1 MTHFCLKHTQAL
13 QSMWRN
19 TFLAIFSIC
28 FISLSANAQDFPVA
42 KEGVLDL
49 RNTDLTD
56 QAFPLIGDFR
66 FFWKQLVT
74 PEELEEKSGD
84 SGFIAFPK
92 LWNGTVFNDEPLSPK
107 GYGTYS
113 VRILLSE
120 KAVGTEL
127 AFGIQDMYTSY
138 RLYMNGREIAHNG
151 HVAERA
157 EDYKPYW
164 LPQTVSFMVTSSTL
178 ELVLQVANF
187 DHSKGGTKEEVL
199 FGDATLVR
207 ERFENDLAYDYILTG
222 CLLMGGLFF
231 FGLYF
236 FGRNEHSM
244 LFFSL
249 FCIAY
254 SYRIIGAANYGFHHI
269 FPGIPWSVTLHLE
282 YVTLYLSGYLFTRYT
297 HHLYPDEAPR
307 WLINI
312 FAYVSLGMIAVTL
325 VSPIDFFT
333 LFPGPYFAMIF
344 LFIPIC
350 VWVYI
355 KAIKNERY
363 GASFALFSL
372 GALFLSFIFDILDYF
387 EVLRR
392 NNLILFIGY
401 TSFFF
406 FQSLI
411 LSYRFAM
418 SYRKAIGDAEQA
430 SEAKS
435 EFLSV
440 MSHEIRTPLNAVVG
454 MSNLLDVRGEQRDN
468 VDTLKHAAQNLLF
481 LVNDILDYTKI
492 EAGKVEFE
500 EVDTNLPDLMERLRL
515 IHNSKAMEDNLDL
528 RLEIAED
535 VPKYVVCDPTRITQV
550 LSNLIGNGLKF
561 THTGSV
567 TTRLSLVELQEEEA
581 TVLFEIIDT
590 GIGIAEDKLELIFD
604 TFSQA
609 ASSTTRNYGGTGLG
623 LSITKRLL
631 ELQGSELKVESS
643 PGHGSKFYF
652 EQHFKLVKGEVKP
665 VSEKPS
671 WDEWD
676 QLAGKRLLL
685 VEDNPV
691 NIVVAKKFLERW
703 KTDVQ
708 VVMSGEEA
716 LEIEIDHDLILM
728 DLQLPDMDG
737 YMISKKLRE
746 MGVTIPIL
754 AFTASALLNVREK
767 ISESGMNDYIMKPF
781 DPADLY
787 RKIVRQLN

>member
-1 MTHFCLKHTQAL
+1 
-13 QSMWRN
+13 MWRK
-19 TFLAIFSIC
+19 TFLAILSFC
-28 FISLSANAQDFPVA
+28 FISVSINAQEIPVA
-42 KEGVLDL
+42 EKGVLDL
-49 RNTDLTD
+49 RHVDLRE
-56 QAFPLIGDFR
+56 QAFPLVGEFE
-66 FFWKQLVT
+66 FFWQELLDL
-74 PEELEEKSGD
+74 EELAAKPEQPE
-84 SGFIAFPK
+84 FIQFPQ
-92 LWNGTVFNDEPLSPK
+92 LWNGTVLGNQELSAK
-107 GYGTYS
+107 GYGTYY
-113 VRILLSE
+113 VKILLPES
-120 KAVGTEL
+120 AMGTDL
-127 AFGIQDMYTSY
+127 GFGIQDMYSSY
-138 RLYMNGREIAHNG
+138 KFFMNGRELAHNG
-151 HVAERA
+151 VVASTA
-157 EDYKPYW
+157 EDYTPYW
-164 LPQTVSFMVTSSTL
+164 LPQTVSFRVTSDTL
-178 ELVLQVANF
+178 NLVLQVANF

-199 FGDATLVR
+199 FGDAELVR

-244 LFFSL
+244 LYFSL

-297 HHLYPDEAPR
+297 HHLYPDEAPK
-307 WLINI
+307 WQINT
-312 FAYVSLGMIAVTL
+312 FAYLSLGMIVLTL
-325 VSPIDFFT
+325 VAPIDFFT

-355 KAIKNERY
+355 RAIKNKRY

-372 GALFLSFIFDILDYF
+372 GALFLSFSFDMLDYF
-387 EVLRR
+387 EILRR
-392 NNLILFIGY
+392 NNLVLFIGY

-418 SYRKAIGDAEQA
+418 SYRKAIRDAEQA

-454 MSNLLDVRGEQRDN
+454 MSNLLDVKGEQRDN
-468 VDTLKHAAQNLLF
+468 VNTLKHAAQNLLL

-500 EVDTNLPDLMERLRL
+500 EMDTNLPDLMERLRQ
-515 IHNSKAMEDNLDL
+515 IHNSKAMEDNLEL
-528 RLEIAED
+528 RLEIGED
-535 VPKYVVCDPTRITQV
+535 VPRYVVCDPTRITQV
-550 LSNLIGNGLKF
+550 LSNLVGNGLKF
-561 THTGSV
+561 THRGSV
-567 TTRLSLVELQEEEA
+567 TIRLSLVEKSEDEA
-581 TVLFEIIDT
+581 TVLFEVIDT
-590 GIGIAEDKLELIFD
+590 GIGIEANKQELIFD

-631 ELQGSELKVESS
+631 ELQGNELKLDSEK
-643 PGHGSKFYF
+643 GAGSNFYF
-652 EQHFKLVKGEVKP
+652 QQHFKLVEGEVKP
-665 VSEKPS
+665 ASEKPS
-671 WDEWD
+671 WDTWD

-703 KTDVQ
+703 KTDVE

-716 LEIEIDHDLILM
+716 LEIEINHDLILM

>member
-1 MTHFCLKHTQAL
+1 
-13 QSMWRN
+13 MWRK
-19 TFLAIFSIC
+19 TFLAI
-28 FISLSANAQDFPVA
+28 ISLCIISISVNAQKAPLA
-42 KEGVLDL
+42 ERGVLDL
-49 RNTDLTD
+49 RTTDLTD
-56 QAFPLIGDFR
+56 RAFPLVGEFE
-66 FFWKQLVT
+66 FFWKELLS
-74 PEELEEKSGD
+74 PEELATKTEDPS
-84 SGFIAFPK
+84 FIQFPE
-92 LWNGTVFNDEPLSPK
+92 LWNSAVLEGQELSAK
-107 GYGTYS
+107 GYGTYA
-113 VRILLSE
+113 VKILLPES
-120 KAVGTEL
+120 AIGTDL
-127 AFGIQDMYTSY
+127 GFGIQDMYSSY
-138 RLYMNGREIAHNG
+138 RFFMNGRELAHNG
-151 HVAERA
+151 VVAATA
-157 EDYKPYW
+157 EAYTPYW
-164 LPQTVSFMVTSSTL
+164 LPQTISFRVTSDTL
-178 ELVLQVANF
+178 NLVLQVANF

-199 FGDATLVR
+199 FGDAELVR
-207 ERFENDLAYDYILTG
+207 ESFENDLAYDYILTG

-244 LFFSL
+244 LYFSL

-269 FPGIPWSVTLHLE
+269 FPGIPWSITLHLE

-297 HHLYPDEAPR
+297 HHLYPDEAPK
-307 WLINI
+307 WLINT
-312 FAYVSLGMIAVTL
+312 FAYLSLGMIVLTL

-355 KAIKNERY
+355 RAIKNKRY

-372 GALFLSFIFDILDYF
+372 GALFLSFSFDMLDYF
-387 EVLRR
+387 EILRR
-392 NNLILFIGY
+392 NNLALFIGY

-418 SYRKAIGDAEQA
+418 SYRKAIRDAEQA

-454 MSNLLDVRGEQRDN
+454 MSNLLDVKGEQRDN
-468 VDTLKHAAQNLLF
+468 VNTLKHAAQNLLL

-500 EVDTNLPDLMERLRL
+500 EIDTNLPDLMERLRL
-515 IHNSKAMEDNLDL
+515 IHKSKAMEDHLDL
-528 RLEIAED
+528 RLDIAED

-550 LSNLIGNGLKF
+550 LSNLVGNGLKF
-561 THTGSV
+561 THKGSV
-567 TTRLSLVELQEEEA
+567 TIKLSLVEKIEEEA
-581 TVLFEIIDT
+581 TVLFEVIDT
-590 GIGIAEDKLELIFD
+590 GIGIEASKQELIFD

-631 ELQGSELKVESS
+631 ELQGGELKVRSAKGE
-643 PGHGSKFYF
+643 GSNFYF
-652 EQHFKLVKGEVKP
+652 QQHFKLVEGEVKP
-665 VSEKPS
+665 ASEKPS
-671 WDEWD
+671 WDTWD

-703 KTDVQ
+703 KTDVE

-716 LEIEIDHDLILM
+716 LEIVIDHDLILM

-746 MGVTIPIL
+746 MGINIPIL

-781 DPADLY
+781 DPYDLY
-787 RKIVRQLN
+787 RKIVRQLQ

>member
-1 MTHFCLKHTQAL
+1 
-13 QSMWRN
+13 MWRK
-19 TFLAIFSIC
+19 TILAIITI
-28 FISLSANAQDFPVA
+28 FILGISMHGQEAPVA
-42 KEGVLDL
+42 EQGILDL
-49 RNTDLTD
+49 RGLDLTAR
-56 QAFPLIGDFR
+56 AFPLVGEFG
-66 FFWKQLVT
+66 FFWKELVG
-74 PEELEEKSGD
+74 PEDLEAKSGQAE
-84 SGFIAFPK
+84 FITFPE
-92 LWNGTVFNDEPLSPK
+92 LWNGETLGDQKLSSK
-107 GYGTYS
+107 GYATYY
-113 VRILLSE
+113 VKILLPES
-120 KAVGTEL
+120 AVGTDL
-127 AFGIQDMYTSY
+127 GFGIQDMYSAY
-138 RLYMNGREIAHNG
+138 RLYMNGRELAYNG
-151 HVAERA
+151 IVAKTA
-157 EDYKPYW
+157 EAYRPYW
-164 LPQTVSFMVTSSTL
+164 LPQTVSFRVTSDTL
-178 ELVLQVANF
+178 NVVLQVANF

-199 FGDATLVR
+199 FGDAQLVR
-207 ERFENDLAYDYILTG
+207 ESFENDLAYDYILTG

-244 LFFSL
+244 LYFSL

-282 YVTLYLSGYLFTRYT
+282 YVSLYLSGYLFTRYT
-297 HHLYPDEAPR
+297 HHLYPDEAPK

-312 FAYVSLGMIAVTL
+312 FAYTSLGMIVVTL
-325 VSPIDFFT
+325 VSPVDFFT
-333 LFPGPYFAMIF
+333 LFPGPYFGMIF

-350 VWVYI
+350 VWAYI
-355 KAIKNERY
+355 KAIKNSRY
-363 GASFALFSL
+363 GATFALFSL
-372 GALFLSFIFDILDYF
+372 GALFVSFIFDMLDYF
-387 EVLRR
+387 EILRR
-392 NNLILFIGY
+392 NNLILFVGY

-454 MSNLLDVRGEQRDN
+454 MSNLLDVKGEQQEN
-468 VDTLKHAAQNLLF
+468 VNTLKHAAQNLLL

-492 EAGKVEFE
+492 EAGKIEFE
-500 EVDTNLPDLMERLRL
+500 EVDTDLPDLIERLRL
-515 IHNSKAMEDNLDL
+515 IHNSKAMEDGLDL
-528 RLEIAED
+528 KLDITEE
-535 VPKYVVCDPTRITQV
+535 VPKYVICDPTRITQI
-550 LSNLIGNGLKF
+550 LSNLVGNGLKF
-561 THTGSV
+561 THKGSV
-567 TTRLSLVELQEEEA
+567 TIRLSLVGKSVDEA
-581 TVLFEIIDT
+581 TVLFEVIDT
-590 GIGIAEDKLELIFD
+590 GIGIEVDKQELIFD

-623 LSITKRLL
+623 LSITRRLL
-631 ELQGSELKVESS
+631 ELQGGELKVRSEK
-643 PGHGSKFYF
+643 GKGSNFYF
-652 EQHFKLVKGEVKP
+652 QQDFKLVKGEVKP
-665 VSEKPS
+665 ASEQPS
-671 WDEWD
+671 WDEWGE
-676 QLAGKRLLL
+676 LEGKRLLL

-703 KTDVQ
+703 KTEVE
-708 VVMSGEEA
+708 VVTSGEEA
-716 LEIEIDHDLILM
+716 LELEIDHDLILM

-754 AFTASALLNVREK
+754 AFTASALLNVRER

-787 RKIVRQLN
+787 RKIVRQLH

>member
-1 MTHFCLKHTQAL
+1 
-13 QSMWRN
+13 MWRK
-19 TFLAIFSIC
+19 TLLAIITTCILSV
-28 FISLSANAQDFPVA
+28 SLSGQETPVA
-42 KEGVLDL
+42 EQGVLDL
-49 RNTDLTD
+49 RNFDLTD
-56 QAFPLIGDFR
+56 VAFPLVGEFS
-66 FFWKQLVT
+66 FFWNELVESEDLEAKSAQAELIT
-74 PEELEEKSGD
+74 FPE
-84 SGFIAFPK
+84 
-92 LWNGTVFNDEPLSPK
+92 LWNSAVLGDQELSSK
-107 GYGTYS
+107 GYATYYVKVLLPESAIGTD
-113 VRILLSE
+113 L
-120 KAVGTEL
+120 G
-127 AFGIQDMYTSY
+127 FGIQDMYSAY
-138 RLYMNGREIAHNG
+138 KLYLNGRELAHNG
-151 HVAERA
+151 VVAKTA
-157 EDYKPYW
+157 EDYTPYW
-164 LPQTVSFMVTSSTL
+164 LPQTVSFRVTSDTL
-178 ELVLQVANF
+178 NLVLQVANF

-199 FGDATLVR
+199 FGDAQVVR
-207 ERFENDLAYDYILTG
+207 ESFENDLAYDYILTG

-244 LFFSL
+244 LYFSL

-297 HHLYPDEAPR
+297 HHLYPDEAPK

-312 FAYVSLGMIAVTL
+312 FAYVSLGMIVVTL

-355 KAIKNERY
+355 KAIKNKRY

-372 GALFLSFIFDILDYF
+372 GALFVSFIFDMLDYF
-387 EVLRR
+387 EILRR
-392 NNLILFIGY
+392 NNLVLFVGY

-418 SYRKAIGDAEQA
+418 SYRKAIGAAEQA

-454 MSNLLDVRGEQRDN
+454 MSNLLDVKGEQKDN
-468 VDTLKHAAQNLLF
+468 VNTLKHAAQNLLL

-500 EVDTNLPDLMERLRL
+500 EVDTDLPDLMERLRL
-515 IHNSKAMEDNLDL
+515 IHNSKAMEDGLDL
-528 RLEIAED
+528 KLDIANE
-535 VPKYVVCDPTRITQV
+535 VPKYVICDPTRITQI
-550 LSNLIGNGLKF
+550 LSNLVGNGLKF
-561 THTGSV
+561 THKGSV
-567 TTRLSLVELQEEEA
+567 TIRLSLVEKSEDEA
-581 TVLFEIIDT
+581 TILFEVIDT
-590 GIGIAEDKLELIFD
+590 GIGIEVDKQELIFD

-623 LSITKRLL
+623 LSITRRLL
-631 ELQGSELKVESS
+631 ELQGGELKVDSVR
-643 PGHGSKFYF
+643 GKGSNFYF
-652 EQHFKLVKGEVKP
+652 EQDFKLVKGEVKP
-665 VSEKPS
+665 ASEQPS
-671 WDEWD
+671 WDEWGE
-676 QLAGKRLLL
+676 LEGKRLLL

-703 KTDVQ
+703 KTEVE

-716 LEIEIDHDLILM
+716 LELEIDHDLILM

-746 MGVTIPIL
+746 AGITIPIL

-787 RKIVRQLN
+787 RKIVRQL

>member
-1 MTHFCLKHTQAL
+1 
-13 QSMWRN
+13 MWRK
-19 TFLAIFSIC
+19 TILAIITT
-28 FISLSANAQDFPVA
+28 FILGMSLHGQEAPVA
-42 KEGVLDL
+42 EQGVLDL
-49 RNTDLTD
+49 RGLDLRGK
-56 QAFPLIGDFR
+56 AFPLVGEFG
-66 FFWKQLVT
+66 FFWKELVD
-74 PEELEEKSGD
+74 PEDLEAKSGQAA
-84 SGFIAFPK
+84 FITFPE
-92 LWNGTVFNDEPLSPK
+92 LWNGEVLGDQKLSSK
-107 GYGTYS
+107 GYATYY
-113 VRILLSE
+113 VKILLPES
-120 KAVGTEL
+120 AVGTDL
-127 AFGIQDMYTSY
+127 GFGIQDMYSSY
-138 RLYMNGREIAHNG
+138 RLYMNGRELAHNG
-151 HVAERA
+151 VVAKTA
-157 EDYKPYW
+157 EAYTPYW
-164 LPQTVSFMVTSSTL
+164 LPQTVSFRVTSDTL
-178 ELVLQVANF
+178 NLVLQVANF

-199 FGDATLVR
+199 FGDAQLVR
-207 ERFENDLAYDYILTG
+207 ESFENDLAYDYILTG

-244 LFFSL
+244 LYFSL

-254 SYRIIGAANYGFHHI
+254 SYRIIGAANYGFHHV

-297 HHLYPDEAPR
+297 HHLYPDEAPK

-312 FAYVSLGMIAVTL
+312 FAYVSLGMIVVTL
-325 VSPIDFFT
+325 VSPVDFFT
-333 LFPGPYFAMIF
+333 LFPGPYFGMIF

-355 KAIKNERY
+355 KAIKNNRY
-363 GASFALFSL
+363 GATFALFSL
-372 GALFLSFIFDILDYF
+372 GALFVSFIFDMLDYF
-387 EVLRR
+387 EILRR
-392 NNLILFIGY
+392 NNLVLFIGY

-418 SYRKAIGDAEQA
+418 SYRKAIGAAEQA

-454 MSNLLDVRGEQRDN
+454 MSNLLDVKGEQKDN
-468 VDTLKHAAQNLLF
+468 VNTLKHAAQNLLL

-500 EVDTNLPDLMERLRL
+500 EVDTDLPDLMERLRL
-515 IHNSKAMEDNLDL
+515 IHNSKAMED
-528 RLEIAED
+528 RLELKLDIED
-535 VPKYVVCDPTRITQV
+535 EVPKYVICDPTRITQI
-550 LSNLIGNGLKF
+550 LSNLVGNGLKF
-561 THTGSV
+561 THKGSV
-567 TTRLSLVELQEEEA
+567 TIRLSLVGESEDEA
-581 TVLFEIIDT
+581 TILFEVIDT
-590 GIGIAEDKLELIFD
+590 GIGIEVDKQELIFD

-623 LSITKRLL
+623 LSITRRLL
-631 ELQGSELKVESS
+631 ELQGGALKVRSEK
-643 PGHGSKFYF
+643 GKGSNFYF
-652 EQHFKLVKGEVKP
+652 QQSFKLVKGEVKP
-665 VSEKPS
+665 ASEQPS
-671 WDEWD
+671 WDEWGE
-676 QLAGKRLLL
+676 LEGKRLLL

-703 KTDVQ
+703 KTEVE

-716 LEIEIDHDLILM
+716 LELDIDHDLILM

-746 MGVTIPIL
+746 MGITIPIL

-787 RKIVRQLN
+787 RKIVRQL

>member
-1 MTHFCLKHTQAL
+1 MWLKTL
-13 QSMWRN
+13 
-19 TFLAIFSIC
+19 LAIIFFCI
-28 FISLSANAQDFPVA
+28 FNISAIAQEGPRAV
-42 KEGVLDL
+42 KGVLDL
-49 RNTDLTD
+49 RDIDLTD
-56 QAFPLIGDFR
+56 QAFPLVGEFS
-66 FFWKQLVT
+66 FFWKQLIEPADLSAKYDEASFLEF
-74 PEELEEKSGD
+74 PE
-84 SGFIAFPK
+84 I
-92 LWNGTVFNDEPLSPK
+92 WNGEALGEVELSAN
-107 GYGTYS
+107 GYATYH

-120 KAVGTEL
+120 KALGTEL
-127 AFGIQDMYTSY
+127 GFSVQDMYSAY
-138 RLYMNGREIAHNG
+138 KLYMNGRELASNG
-151 HVAERA
+151 IVAEKA
-157 EDYKPYW
+157 EDYSPYW
-164 LPQTVSFMVTSSTL
+164 LPQTVRFMVTSDTL
-178 ELVLQVANF
+178 DLVLQVANF
-187 DHSKGGTKEEVL
+187 DHSKGGTKEDIL
-199 FGDATLVR
+199 FGDAKVVSVN
-207 ERFENDLAYDYILTG
+207 FENDLAYDYILTG

-244 LFFSL
+244 LYFSL

-282 YVTLYLSGYLFTRYT
+282 YITLYLSGYLFTRYT
-297 HHLYPDEAPR
+297 HHLYPDEAPK

-312 FAYVSLGMIAVTL
+312 FAYMSLGMIVVTL
-325 VSPIDFFT
+325 VAPIDFFT
-333 LFPGPYFAMIF
+333 LFPGLYFAGIF

-355 KAIKNERY
+355 RAIKNKRY
-363 GASFALFSL
+363 GARFALFSL
-372 GALFLSFIFDILDYF
+372 VALFLSFIFDMLDYF
-387 EVLRR
+387 EILRR
-392 NNLILFIGY
+392 NNLILFVGY

-418 SYRKAIGDAEQA
+418 SYRKAIKDAEQA

-454 MSNLLDVRGEQRDN
+454 MSNLLEVTGDQREN
-468 VDTLKHAAQNLLF
+468 VNTLKYAAQNLLL

-500 EVDTNLPDLMERLRL
+500 EVDTDLPDLMERLRL
-515 IHNSKAMEDNLDL
+515 IHNSKAMEDRLTL
-528 RLEIAED
+528 RLEIGED

-550 LSNLIGNGLKF
+550 LSNLVGNGLKF
-561 THTGSV
+561 THKGSV
-567 TTRLSLVELQEEEA
+567 TIRLSLAEKMNEEA

-590 GIGIAEDKLELIFD
+590 GIGIESDKLELIFD
-604 TFSQA
+604 TFSQG

-631 ELQGSELKVESS
+631 DLQGSELHVKSKKDE
-643 PGHGSKFYF
+643 GSNFYF
-652 EQHFKLVKGEVKP
+652 FQHFKLVKGEVKP
-665 VSEKPS
+665 ASEKPS
-671 WDEWD
+671 WDEWGG
-676 QLAGKRLLL
+676 LVGKRLLL

-737 YMISKKLRE
+737 YTISKKLRE
-746 MGVTIPIL
+746 SGITIPIL

-787 RKIVRQLN
+787 RKILRQFQ